1 MTQNVPFIVAQHLNT
16 VKHNTS
22 AIRGLAQLASSSS
35 RVGRSFPNNDKRYR
49 RYVKATFVDWLER
62 FLRKRNRRKFVESDY
77 VSIPGIR
84 NDTDETIYVSWSLED
99 MINQDL
105 FVDYFTWYANHGFPQ
120 KQDFTAGHIHI
131 YDPLNGFEWVME
143 RMRQAMFVV
152 IPYRNMR
159 SLMPKTLPTSQ
170 TGWTKLA
177 KAVYT
182 RSRTRGSIDPVA
194 STIVI
199 DALIDYYLIMQQ
211 NSAAHDTIS

>member
-1 MTQNVPFIVAQHLNT
+1 
-16 VKHNTS
+16 
-22 AIRGLAQLASSSS
+22 
-35 RVGRSFPNNDKRYR
+35 
-49 RYVKATFVDWLER
+49 VKATFVDWLER

-84 NDTDETIYVSWSLED
+84 NDTDEIIYVSWSLED

-105 FVDYFTWYANHGFPQ
+105 FVGLLYLVRQPRVSAKARLYRRAHTY
-120 KQDFTAGHIHI
+120 
-131 YDPLNGFEWVME
+131 GFEWVME

-194 STIVI
+194 SNIVI
-199 DALIDYYLIMQQ
+199 DYYNATKLRRARYHIVIL
-211 NSAAHDTIS
+211 NVKYNKCIVNYKPLGLGFSWVPF

>member
-1 MTQNVPFIVAQHLNT
+1 M
-16 VKHNTS
+16 
-22 AIRGLAQLASSSS
+22 
-35 RVGRSFPNNDKRYR
+35 
-49 RYVKATFVDWLER
+49 KATFVDWLER

-84 NDTDETIYVSWSLED
+84 NDTDEIIYVSWSLD
-99 MINQDL
+99 QPRFIRGLLYLVRQPRVSAKARL
-105 FVDYFTWYANHGFPQ
+105 YRRAHTY
-120 KQDFTAGHIHI
+120 
-131 YDPLNGFEWVME
+131 GFEWVME

-194 STIVI
+194 SNIVI
-199 DALIDYYLIMQQ
+199 DALIDYYMIMQQ